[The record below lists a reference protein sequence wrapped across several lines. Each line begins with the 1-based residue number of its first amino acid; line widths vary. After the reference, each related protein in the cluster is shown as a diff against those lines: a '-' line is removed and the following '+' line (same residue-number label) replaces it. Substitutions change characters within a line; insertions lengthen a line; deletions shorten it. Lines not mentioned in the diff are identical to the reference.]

1 MGSRRVTGPRRW
13 IPAILV
19 VAGGSVFVTAQLSR
33 AVRNAQEDGVVG
45 AFSAV
50 FVPLGIT
57 VVILAV
63 VVGWFM
69 LRSRERRDKIAD
81 DHPGVRQVQFVP
93 TSELAV
99 GAKSLGA
106 RIPTTSYGTMIVS
119 DGRLKLFVGGGEA
132 PRLNVPVGEILEVS
146 VGESLAGR
154 RWMLSIDLTVT
165 SPNGPVRLPIVP
177 MRDGGNVFR
186 TITDAE
192 VEAMAQ
198 QLRQEVGVPA

>member
-13 IPAILV
+13 IPAILA
-19 VAGGSVFVTAQLSR
+19 VAGAAVFLTAQLSR
-33 AVRNAQEDGVVG
+33 AARNVEEDGVG

-50 FVPLGIT
+50 FIPLLVAVGL
-57 VVILAV
+57 VAVIMA
-63 VVGWFM
+63 WFM
-69 LRSRERRDKIAD
+69 LQSRERRHKIAD

-99 GAKSLGA
+99 AAKSFMA
-106 RIPTTSYGTMIVS
+106 RIPTISYGTMIVS

-132 PRLNVPVGEILEVS
+132 PRLDLPVMEIIEVS

-154 RWMLSIDLTVT
+154 RWMLSIDLMVT

-177 MRDGGNVFR
+177 MRDGGNIFR
-186 TITDAE
+186 MLTETE
-192 VEAMAQ
+192 VETMAQ
-198 QLRQEVGVPA
+198 QLRQEVGAPV